1 MDSPVRGF
9 SHAQLR
15 VSDVEAS
22 VAWYTAAVGLAAA
35 GPPQSGAVAMFGGG
49 GRFAIVISGERPEPA
64 GGELDHIAFGVG
76 DRDALAAWGDHLT
89 ALGIP
94 HGGLVD
100 SGEGVSLHLTDPDGL
115 AVELLAP
122 H

>member
-15 VSDVEAS
+15 VSDVDAS
-22 VAWYTAAVGLAAA
+22 VDWYTKAVGLAAA

-49 GRFAIVISGERPEPA
+49 GRFAIVISGERPERA

-76 DRDALAAWGDHLT
+76 DRDALGAWAEHLT
-89 ALGIP
+89 SMGIA
-94 HGGLVD
+94 HGGLVE
-100 SGEGVSLHLTDPDGL
+100 SGEGISIHLVDPDGL
-115 AVELLAP
+115 NVELLAP
-122 H
+122 K